1 MATDWLRYSNQGATR
16 SRPLSPRLSNVF
28 GSFLPGMGISM
39 EVFSGGQPTAAEGGA
54 RTGSVRHDHGNAADV
69 FFYKDGRK
77 LDWANPNDRPVF
89 EDIVRK
95 GKAAGLTGFGAGP
108 GYMQPGSMHV
118 GFGSPGVWG
127 AGGSGRNAPE
137 WLTAAYG
144 GAPAPKP
151 MPTYDELNGNRSPS
165 TSMPGTMLVASAPA
179 SSAPASTPV
188 INTGNANYTAPTPE
202 APAPEAARRI
212 AGVSSPSKRSIADV
226 FGLLATQQQAPQI
239 QAAQIQGP
247 SPEQAQALLS
257 VLRNLNGRSV

>member
-1 MATDWLRYSNQGATR
+1 MATDWLRYTNQGATR
-16 SRPLSPRLSNVF
+16 SQPLSPRLSNVF
-28 GSFLPGMGISM
+28 GSFLPGMGVSM

-89 EDIVRK
+89 EDIVRQ

-118 GFGSPGVWG
+118 GFGTPGVWG
-127 AGGSGRNAPE
+127 AGGSGRNAPD

-144 GAPAPKP
+144 GAPASKP
-151 MPTYDELNGNRSPS
+151 LPTYDELNGTQAPAIAA
-165 TSMPGTMLVASAPA
+165 TSMPGTMMASAA
-179 SSAPASTPV
+179 SQPSTAPV
-188 INTGNANYTAPTPE
+188 VNTGNGYVSPTPE
-202 APAPEAARRI
+202 AVPESAKRI
-212 AGVSSPSKRSIADV
+212 AGVSAPRRGIADV
-226 FGLLATQQQAPQI
+226 FSLLAAQQQAPQV
-239 QAAQIQGP
+239 QAPPIQGP

-257 VLRNLNGRSV
+257 VLRNLNGRQV